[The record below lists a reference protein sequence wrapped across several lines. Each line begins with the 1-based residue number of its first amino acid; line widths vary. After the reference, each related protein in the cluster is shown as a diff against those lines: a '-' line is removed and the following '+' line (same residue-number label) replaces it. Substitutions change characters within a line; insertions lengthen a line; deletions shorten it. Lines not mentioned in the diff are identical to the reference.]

1 MAEEDV
7 IKFDLRHRNTR
18 AADPPEIL
26 HVLNA
31 WREML
36 WRLHLVGQDPERYGG
51 FGFGNVSLRLA
62 PFDAPVN
69 RRRFLISATQTG
81 SLAVLDDTHYTVID
95 EYDPVKNLIVS
106 TGALPPSSESLTHG
120 MIYNMDN
127 GIRAILHVHSPD
139 IWETAG
145 EAGIPIADAR
155 VAYGTPE
162 MTVEVARLFR
172 QTDVRQRQLFAMGG
186 HRDGMVAFGTTVN
199 ETGRVL
205 IDALVASLALQQI
218 RQTAGKMQQT
228 TTT

>member
-1 MAEEDV
+1 MAEEGV

-18 AADPPEIL
+18 AAVPPENL

-51 FGFGNVSLRLA
+51 YGFGNVSLRLV

-81 SLAVLDDTHYTVID
+81 ALAVLGDTHYTVID
-95 EYDPVKNLIVS
+95 EYDPARNRIVS

-120 MIYNMDN
+120 MIYNMDE

-139 IWETAG
+139 IWMTAA
-145 EAGIPIADAR
+145 EAEIPVTDAR
-155 VAYGTPE
+155 VTYGTPE
-162 MTVEVARLFR
+162 MAVEVARLFR
-172 QTDVRQRQLFAMGG
+172 ETNVRQGRLFAMGG
-186 HRDGMVAFGTTVN
+186 HRDGMVAFGPDAD
-199 ETGRVL
+199 EAGRVL
-205 IDALVASLALQQI
+205 IDALVASLALQQM
-218 RQTAGKMQQT
+218 RQTTGNTRQPT
-228 TTT
+228 TI